1 MTTELHQANSRGCA
15 EHGWL
20 SSRHSF
26 SFADYYNPK
35 RMGFG
40 LLKVINDDV
49 VQPGMGFALHP
60 HRNME
65 IISIPLSG
73 ALRHR
78 DNMGNHHIIRAGEIQ
93 VMSAGTGVTHSEY
106 NYSDS
111 EAVNFLQI
119 WVLPDKQNVTPGY
132 QQKTFPVDERK
143 NQFQLLISPELDSE
157 SLLIN
162 QQAYFSMI
170 DLEQSKSVSYQ
181 SHSGKNGV
189 YLFIISGK
197 VQVLDNRL
205 SDKDALAITD
215 EQSITISASS
225 NSQILCIEVAM
236 M

>member
-1 MTTELHQANSRGCA
+1 MTTEVHKANSRGCA

-26 SFADYYNPK
+26 SFADYYNPG

-40 LLKVINDDV
+40 VLKVINDDV

-78 DNMGNHHIIRAGEIQ
+78 DNMGNHHIIRAGEVQ

-106 NYSDS
+106 NHSDS

-132 QQKTFPVDERK
+132 QQKTFPAEKRK
-143 NQFQLLISPELDSE
+143 NQFQLLISPEPEAE

-162 QQAYFSMI
+162 QQAYFSML
-170 DLEQSKSVSYQ
+170 DLEQDKSVSYQ
-181 SHSGKNGV
+181 SHSEKNGI

-197 VQVLDNRL
+197 AQVLDNML
-205 SDKDALAITD
+205 TDKDALAITS
-215 EQSITISASS
+215 EQTITISASR
-225 NSQILCIEVAM
+225 NSQILCIEVPM
-236 M
+236 L

>member
-1 MTTELHQANSRGCA
+1 MTTELHHANSRGCA

-49 VQPGMGFALHP
+49 VQPGKGFAVHP

-93 VMSAGTGVTHSEY
+93 VMSAGTGITHSEY
-106 NYSDS
+106 NHSDS

-119 WVLPDKQNVTPGY
+119 WVLPDKQNITPGY
-132 QQKTFPVDERK
+132 QQKMFPAEERK
-143 NQFQLLISPELDSE
+143 NQFQLLISPEPDSE

-162 QQAYFSMI
+162 QQAYFSML
-170 DLEQSKSVSYQ
+170 DLEESKSVSYQ
-181 SHSGKNGV
+181 SHSDKNGV

-197 VQVLDNRL
+197 VQVLDNVL
-205 SDKDALAITD
+205 TDKDALAITD
-215 EQSITISASS
+215 ERAIAISASS
-225 NSQILCIEVAM
+225 NSQILCIEVPM
-236 M
+236 L